1 MTDSDSAR
9 CTSTP
14 EEAFDSAIAEVLGPG
29 NPHSYSTIPTIERF
43 LRQFNLASRFEAH
56 EILNEAYL
64 RGKEFLDGG
73 GVISNHHSW
82 FKGTCLNIIREKS
95 RQRSKEQLMEPNLL
109 ELFSSKFE
117 QEKATERPEMAN
129 QIEALYKSL
138 EILSQTDR
146 EGVKL
151 LSLKSQGLSWREIH
165 EQLISEEGEAPSEST
180 LRQRGHRA
188 KKNLRKI
195 YHQQT
200 NDSADLPVSQ

>member
-1 MTDSDSAR
+1 MKGSDSAR

-14 EEAFDSAIAEVLGPG
+14 EEALDSAIAEVLEPG

-43 LRQFNLASRFEAH
+43 LRQFKFTSLFDAH

-64 RGKEFLDGG
+64 RGKEFLASG
-73 GVISNHHSW
+73 GVISNPHPWLKS
-82 FKGTCLNIIREKS
+82 TCLNIIREKS
-95 RQRSKEQLMEPNLL
+95 RKRSKEQLMEPNLL

-117 QEKATERPEMAN
+117 QEKAIEQPEMAAK
-129 QIEALYKSL
+129 IEALYKSL

-146 EGVKL
+146 EGTKL
-151 LSLKSQGLSWREIH
+151 LRLKSQGLSWREIH
-165 EQLISEEGEAPSEST
+165 EQLITKEGEAPSEST

-195 YHQQT
+195 YHEQT
-200 NDSADLPVSQ
+200 NDSANLPVP